1 MDAFIVFFMFVLV
14 NAWAWI
20 LIKKDKI

>member
-1 MDAFIVFFMFVLV
+1 MDAFIVFFMFVVV

>member
-1 MDAFIVFFMFVLV
+1 MDAFIIVLLFIAINV
-14 NAWAWI
+14 WAWI